1 LSYVGP
7 EAGLEASG
15 LPAGARSIDAEGAV
29 VLPGFVDPHTHIV
42 FAGDRDDELRRRLA
56 GASYAEIAAAGGGI
70 VRSVEETRAAP
81 LEELEAGLRAR
92 LDELLLAGTTT
103 AEVKS
108 GYGLET
114 SAELRSLEAIARAKD
129 HPVSLV
135 PTFLGAHEVPVE
147 HRASRERYVESVCSE
162 MIPEVARRG
171 LARYC
176 DVFCEQGVFS
186 VAESR
191 RILVTARE
199 AGMGLRLH
207 ADELADSGG
216 AALAAELGARSA
228 DHLVHVSADSRRRL
242 AAAGCAATLLPA
254 AAFYLKLGR
263 YAPARELIAD
273 GVTLA
278 LASDANPGGGL
289 SPSMPFAIALA
300 CFGMGLSLEEALCAA
315 TLNAA
320 WTLGL
325 EGEVGSLE
333 VGKRAD
339 LVMLRSRRLL
349 DLVRIGV
356 PAVRR
361 VVAGGRVVVEE
372 GRRVST
378 AH

>member
-1 LSYVGP
+1 
-7 EAGLEASG
+7 
-15 LPAGARSIDAEGAV
+15 
-29 VLPGFVDPHTHIV
+29 
-42 FAGDRDDELRRRLA
+42 
-56 GASYAEIAAAGGGI
+56 
-70 VRSVEETRAAP
+70 
-81 LEELEAGLRAR
+81 
-92 LDELLLAGTTT
+92 
-103 AEVKS
+103 
-108 GYGLET
+108 
-114 SAELRSLEAIARAKD
+114 
-129 HPVSLV
+129 
-135 PTFLGAHEVPVE
+135 
-147 HRASRERYVESVCSE
+147 
-162 MIPEVARRG
+162 
-171 LARYC
+171 
-176 DVFCEQGVFS
+176 
-186 VAESR
+186 
-191 RILVTARE
+191 
-199 AGMGLRLH
+199 
-207 ADELADSGG
+207 
-216 AALAAELGARSA
+216 
-228 DHLVHVSADSRRRL
+228 VHVSADSRRRL

-349 DLVRIGV
+349 DLVRIGA